1 VMGPWGSERVSL
13 AYRLTSDF
21 SKVVFPTPGGPTIVT
36 RRGGGSSGMRSI

>member
-1 VMGPWGSERVSL
+1 MMGPWGSERVSL